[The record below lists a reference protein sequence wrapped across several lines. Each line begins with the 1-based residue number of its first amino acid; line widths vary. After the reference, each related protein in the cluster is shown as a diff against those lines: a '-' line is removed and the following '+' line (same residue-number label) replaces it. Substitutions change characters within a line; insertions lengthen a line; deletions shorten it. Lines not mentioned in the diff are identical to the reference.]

1 LTTRPQTSNENKIT
15 QKKTLAHNKMETQR
29 AYSPVGASNL
39 PFHKQVMAGALAGT
53 EVTQNQI
60 PRQFN

>member
-1 LTTRPQTSNENKIT
+1 
-15 QKKTLAHNKMETQR
+15 MEAQR

-53 EVTQNQI
+53 GGTEDQNQI
-60 PRQFN
+60 L